1 MFADELKQWFILQ
14 MLNKSRMMA
23 SLNNIITIIEI

>member
-14 MLNKSRMMA
+14 MLNKPGMVA
-23 SLNNIITIIEI
+23 SLNNIITITEI